1 MFFPRAVSTVSRSA
15 ALVQSARQYAS
26 ASTTVQV
33 PLNLHGIDGRY
44 ATALFTA
51 ASKKKALDAVE
62 ADLTQVKSLLQRDP
76 KLRSFLETPLAD
88 RNAKLE
94 GVKSILAKGKYSEL
108 TQNFFNVLADNG
120 RLDQTSKIIA
130 AYEQLLT
137 AARGEVAVTVTS
149 AKELDAKL
157 SRQLRDILQR
167 SNLIE
172 KNGKLIITNKVDPQ
186 ILGGL
191 VIDLGEKTI
200 DLSVSSKIT
209 KLNRILAEAI

>member
-1 MFFPRAVSTVSRSA
+1 MLFSRAASTVSRSA
-15 ALVQSARQYAS
+15 ALAQSARGYATAQTS
-26 ASTTVQV
+26 VQV
-33 PLNLHGIDGRY
+33 PIQLHGIDGRY

-62 ADLTQVKSLLQRDP
+62 GDLTRVKGLLQKDAA
-76 KLRSFLETPLAD
+76 LRSFLETPLAD

-94 GVKSILAKGKYSEL
+94 GVKSLISQAKLSEL
-108 TQNFFNVLADNG
+108 TQNFLNVLADNG
-120 RLDQTSKIIA
+120 RLDQTSKIIT

-167 SNLIE
+167 SNLVE

-191 VIDLGEKTI
+191 VIDLGDRTI